1 MAKTPTP
8 PPAAGGAHESL
19 KEKAIGEMKVYL
31 AIALYLWVLLALFA
45 MFKKALLQENGLD
58 YWNQS
63 YAFVSALILGK
74 VILLGD
80 ILKLGDSLRN
90 RALVWVVLG
99 KTLIFTVLL
108 MAFHVA
114 EELIRAAIKGLPL
127 MESILHIG
135 GGSWFGVYTYA
146 AIMFVMLIPLAAFR
160 ELSFVLG
167 KGVMWKL
174 MMSPESGKRTS

>member
-1 MAKTPTP
+1 MPVSRLAKWKTTFQLV
-8 PPAAGGAHESL
+8 SL
-19 KEKAIGEMKVYL
+19 G
-31 AIALYLWVLLALFA
+31 
-45 MFKKALLQENGLD
+45 
-58 YWNQS
+58 
-63 YAFVSALILGK
+63 ALILGK

-127 MESILHIG
+127 MESILNAEIDGKKLNDGEILGMFYTFYVGGLDTVYATISWSMRHIATHPLFQQFLRDNPDTAREIELALRQNAGLIAEKFLENGSREDFDDDDAAAG
-135 GGSWFGVYTYA
+135 G
-146 AIMFVMLIPLAAFR
+146 M
-160 ELSFVLG
+160 
-167 KGVMWKL
+167 
-174 MMSPESGKRTS
+174 

>member
-8 PPAAGGAHESL
+8 PAAHESL
-19 KEKAIGEMKVYL
+19 KDKAINEMKIYL
-31 AIALYLWVLLALFA
+31 AVTLYLWVLLALFA
-45 MFKKALLQENGLD
+45 MYKKALLQENGID

-80 ILKLGDSLRN
+80 ILKLGDSLRK

-99 KTLIFTVLL
+99 KTLIFAVLL

-114 EELIRAAIKGLPL
+114 EEVIRALIKGLPV

-174 MMSPESGKRTS
+174 MTSPEAAQNR